1 MSKGRTGI
9 HKQGGLDV
17 QGDKRKYQEPPQQI
31 DIGDTETIVC
41 EKCGNA
47 SFIQSFFL
55 KRISPLVSP
64 TGKEAIVPIQVF
76 ACGNCGTIPKNMMS
90 QIQQGE

>member
-1 MSKGRTGI
+1 MS
-9 HKQGGLDV
+9 D
-17 QGDKRKYQEPPQQI
+17 RKYQEPPQEI
-31 DIGDTETIVC
+31 DISKADTIQC
-41 EKCGNA
+41 EECGNA

-55 KRISPLVSP
+55 KRISALMSP

>member
-31 DIGDTETIVC
+31 DIGDTETIIC

-76 ACGNCGTIPKNMMS
+76 ACGNCGSIPKNMMS
-90 QIQQGE
+90 QIAEQ